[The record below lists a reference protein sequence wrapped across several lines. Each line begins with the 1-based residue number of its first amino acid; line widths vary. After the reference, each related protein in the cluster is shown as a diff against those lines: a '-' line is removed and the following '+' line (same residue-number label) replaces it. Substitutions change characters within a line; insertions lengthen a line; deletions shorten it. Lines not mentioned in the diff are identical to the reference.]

1 MVATLSQVTA
11 GLAGVVIADST
22 QSAVSTAEIGK
33 RAVEN
38 NSMGMALG
46 GYQVENTIVSSGSA
60 FLTTAVGGFI
70 GKKTENLLDT
80 KYNPVANKYKFE
92 TIYVPYPIEIQRSKS
107 IMPSIFGNAAN
118 NSGALGFQIYLKS
131 KLEELKK

>member
-1 MVATLSQVTA
+1 KDM
-11 GLAGVVIADST
+11 GVLNTSIVNT
-22 QSAVSTAEIGK
+22 
-33 RAVEN
+33 AVEATDSFFRKN
-38 NSMGMALG
+38 ES
-46 GYQVENTIVSSGSA
+46 VENTIVSSGSA

-80 KYNPVANKYKFE
+80 KYNPVSNKYKFE
-92 TIYVPYPIEIQRSKS
+92 TIYIPYPIEIQKSKS
-107 IMPSIFGNAAN
+107 VMPSIFGNAAN